1 MRGTPGTGVVLLAGG
16 VGGPVHSVPGRLEE
30 GSEGFSE
37 GLAGAVEAQFDCFG
51 GGVGDGGDLVV
62 GEVLVGGED
71 EGFALVCGEL
81 GDGGLDGG
89 EFFLSGKRFGGV
101 WGEVG

>member
-1 MRGTPGTGVVLLAGG
+1 MCGRRLRGRGG
-16 VGGPVHSVPGRLEE
+16 ERGSEE
-30 GSEGFSE
+30 RGEGFSE
-37 GLAGAVEAQFDCFG
+37 GLAGAVEAEFDCFG

-62 GEVLVGGED
+62 AEVFVGGED

-89 EFFLSGKRFGGV
+89 EFFLSGEGFGGV
-101 WGEVG
+101 RGEVG